1 MSRSLR
7 KGTTVVELM
16 VGIIILT
23 LILTALWRVYSSS
36 QQTAKEILA
45 NHTINDELDRTLL
58 KITDDLRESNYIFD
72 NLPPS
77 VEPTAIAGLK
87 TENANNQ
94 LKFTKVLY
102 DFEKDPMDLP
112 AGQVNYVQHEI
123 RYFVE
128 KEDEADPKSLWVLN
142 REMMPYD
149 NQKKPVNSEM
159 TVFQV
164 LNGVKECVF
173 YRVKDPDASRS
184 GNIYIRLKLARNQDG
199 PDAGKYANEIVISV
213 KERGASPE

>member
-1 MSRSLR
+1 MQ

-36 QQTAKEILA
+36 QQSAKEILA

-72 NLPPS
+72 NMPPA
-77 VEPTAIAGLK
+77 VAPGAVAGLK
-87 TENANNQ
+87 TKNADNQ

-128 KEDEADPKSLWVLN
+128 KEDETNPKSLWILN

-164 LNGVKECVF
+164 LNGIKECVF
-173 YRVKDPDASRS
+173 YRVNDPDASRS
-184 GNIYIRLKLARNQDG
+184 GNIYIRLKLARSQDG
-199 PDAGKYANEIVISV
+199 PDAGNYANEIVISV

>member
-1 MSRSLR
+1 MLRSMQ

-36 QQTAKEILA
+36 QQSAKEILA

-72 NLPPS
+72 NMPPA
-77 VEPTAIAGLK
+77 VAPDAVAGLK
-87 TENANNQ
+87 TENADNQ

-128 KEDEADPKSLWVLN
+128 KEDETNPKSLWILN

-164 LNGVKECVF
+164 LNGIKECVF
-173 YRVKDPDASRS
+173 YRVNDPDASRS
-184 GNIYIRLKLARNQDG
+184 GNIYIRLKLARSQDG
-199 PDAGKYANEIVISV
+199 PDAGNYANEIVISV

>member
-1 MSRSLR
+1 MLRNLR
-7 KGTTVVELM
+7 KGTTIVELM

-36 QQTAKEILA
+36 QQSAKEIIA

-58 KITDDLRESNYIFD
+58 KVTDDLRESNYIFD
-72 NLPPS
+72 NMPPAVTPS
-77 VEPTAIAGLK
+77 AVAGLK
-87 TENANNQ
+87 TENADNQ

-128 KEDEADPKSLWVLN
+128 KEDEGKADSLWVLN

-164 LNGVKECVF
+164 LNGIKECVF

-199 PDAGKYANEIVISV
+199 PDAGRYANEIVISV

>member
-1 MSRSLR
+1 MQ

-36 QQTAKEILA
+36 QQSAKEILA

-72 NLPPS
+72 NMPPA
-77 VEPTAIAGLK
+77 VAPGAVAGLK
-87 TENANNQ
+87 TENADNQ

-128 KEDEADPKSLWVLN
+128 KEDETNPKSLWILN

-164 LNGVKECVF
+164 LNGIKECIF
-173 YRVKDPDASRS
+173 YRVNDPDASRS
-184 GNIYIRLKLARNQDG
+184 GNIYIRLKLARSQDG
-199 PDAGKYANEIVISV
+199 PDAGNYANEIVISV

>member
-1 MSRSLR
+1 MR

-72 NLPPS
+72 NLPPA
-77 VEPTAIAGLK
+77 VEPTAVAGLK
-87 TENANNQ
+87 TENADNQ

-128 KEDEADPKSLWVLN
+128 KEDETNPKSLWVLN

-164 LNGVKECVF
+164 LNGIKECIF

-184 GNIYIRLKLARNQDG
+184 GNVYIRLKLARNQDG

>member
-1 MSRSLR
+1 MLRSMR

-36 QQTAKEILA
+36 QQSAKEILA

-72 NLPPS
+72 NMPPA
-77 VEPTAIAGLK
+77 VAPDAVAGLK
-87 TENANNQ
+87 TENADNQ

-128 KEDEADPKSLWVLN
+128 KEDETNPKSLWILN

-164 LNGVKECVF
+164 LNGIKECIF
-173 YRVKDPDASRS
+173 YRVNDPDASRS
-184 GNIYIRLKLARNQDG
+184 GNIYIRLKLARSQDG
-199 PDAGKYANEIVISV
+199 PDAGNYANEIVISV

>member
-1 MSRSLR
+1 MLRSMQ

-36 QQTAKEILA
+36 QQSAKEILA

-72 NLPPS
+72 NMPPA
-77 VEPTAIAGLK
+77 VAPGAVAGLK
-87 TENANNQ
+87 TENADNQ

-128 KEDEADPKSLWVLN
+128 KEDETNPKSLWILN

-164 LNGVKECVF
+164 LNGIKECIF
-173 YRVKDPDASRS
+173 YRVNDPDASRS
-184 GNIYIRLKLARNQDG
+184 GNIYIRLKLARSQDG
-199 PDAGKYANEIVISV
+199 PDAGNYANEIVISV

>member
-1 MSRSLR
+1 MLRSMQ

-36 QQTAKEILA
+36 QQSAKEILA

-72 NLPPS
+72 NMPPA
-77 VEPTAIAGLK
+77 VDPGAVAGLK
-87 TENANNQ
+87 TESADNQ
-94 LKFTKVLY
+94 LKFTKILY

-128 KEDEADPKSLWVLN
+128 KEDETNPKSLWILN

-164 LNGVKECVF
+164 LNGIKECVF
-173 YRVKDPDASRS
+173 YRVNDPDASRS
-184 GNIYIRLKLARNQDG
+184 GNIYIRLKLARSQDG
-199 PDAGKYANEIVISV
+199 PDAGNYANEIVISV

>member
-1 MSRSLR
+1 MQ

-36 QQTAKEILA
+36 QQSAKEILA

-72 NLPPS
+72 NMPPA
-77 VEPTAIAGLK
+77 VAPDAVAGLK
-87 TENANNQ
+87 TENADNQ

-128 KEDEADPKSLWVLN
+128 KEDETNPKSLWILN

-164 LNGVKECVF
+164 LNGIKECVF
-173 YRVKDPDASRS
+173 YRVNDPDASRS
-184 GNIYIRLKLARNQDG
+184 GNIYIRLKLARSQDG
-199 PDAGKYANEIVISV
+199 PDAGNYANEIVISV

>member
-1 MSRSLR
+1 MLRSIQ

-36 QQTAKEILA
+36 QQSAKEILA

-72 NLPPS
+72 NMPPA
-77 VEPTAIAGLK
+77 VAPDAVAGLK
-87 TENANNQ
+87 TENADNQ

-128 KEDEADPKSLWVLN
+128 KEDETNPKSLWILN

-164 LNGVKECVF
+164 LNGIKECVF
-173 YRVKDPDASRS
+173 YRVNDPDASRS
-184 GNIYIRLKLARNQDG
+184 GNIYIRLKLARSQDG
-199 PDAGKYANEIVISV
+199 PDAGNYANEIVISV

>member
-58 KITDDLRESNYIFD
+58 KITGDLRELNYIFD

-123 RYFVE
+123 RYLVE
-128 KEDEADPKSLWVLN
+128 KEDEANPKSLWVLN